1 MENRSSLSRW
11 WCLWLV
17 AIAVTVTVAPAVSG
31 AKPLAEKQVAER
43 LGLVTIDVPYAERG
57 RQEMPPVT
65 FDHERHANVL
75 STQNVGENC
84 MMCHSVSG
92 EGTDKHLIVDTIARK
107 VADGAVR
114 KDASHAYCISCH
126 TARVDKGLATGPV
139 ETSCRSCHQDSPAQ
153 ESGRVEMR
161 FTTFLHNR
169 HTESAHVVRADGQP
183 TCVTCHTKAE
193 DGTKNSCF
201 TCHQTGAEKAA
212 TLAKNPAAT
221 GKYGPVANFLTVGE
235 SVHSLCVGCHLG
247 LAKESKA
254 SAPISCESCH
264 SAGAAWRTAEAAPT
278 KVDPLKTMRMDA
290 GQPDFVLMFAES
302 GTADATRSSMLPVS
316 FDHKRHETVT
326 ENCATC
332 HHKGTYSCRSCHTVG
347 GKAEGG
353 FVPLNKAM
361 HDAKSSRSCVSCHN
375 TVAAARPECASCHAS
390 MPLGMKSASC
400 ATCHTVPVGLDRA
413 DATPEKL
420 AAKTPEARTELARD
434 TIAKRVA
441 TAAERARKTVEVPET
456 VEIGVLA
463 NEYEASKLPH
473 GAIVRNLAEKAAGDA
488 LARGFHSSELTMC
501 SSCHHYTPQS
511 ATPPRCISC
520 HQTTTGMMDGHE
532 VPALKAA
539 YHNQC
544 MGCHAAMNQKPLATD
559 CNGCHTP
566 RMK

>member
-17 AIAVTVTVAPAVSG
+17 AIAVIAIPAVSG

-65 FDHERHANVL
+65 FDHERHANQL
-75 STQNVGENC
+75 STQKVGENC
-84 MMCHSVSG
+84 MLCHSVSG
-92 EGTDKHLIVDTIARK
+92 KGTGKHLVIDTIAQR
-107 VADGAVR
+107 VAEGAVR
-114 KDASHAYCISCH
+114 KDASHEYCISCH
-126 TARVDKGLATGPV
+126 TKRVDQGLSTGPV
-139 ETSCRSCHQDSPAQ
+139 ETACRSCHQDSPPG

-161 FTTFLHNR
+161 FSTLLHNR
-169 HTESAHVVRADGQP
+169 HTESAHMVRPDGLA

-193 DGTKNSCF
+193 EGTKNSCF

-212 TLAKNPAAT
+212 TLAKNPEAV
-221 GKYGPVANFLTVGE
+221 GKYGPVADFLTVGE
-235 SVHSLCVGCHLG
+235 SAHSLCVGCHVV
-247 LAKESKA
+247 LASEGKTN
-254 SAPISCESCH
+254 APIACSSCH
-264 SAGAAWRTAEAAPT
+264 SAGAAWRAAADAP
-278 KVDPLKTMRMDA
+278 DQPLKSKRMEA

-302 GTADATRSSMLPVS
+302 GRADATRSSMLPVS

-361 HDAKSSRSCVSCHN
+361 HNALNSRSCASCHSA
-375 TVAAARPECASCHAS
+375 VATARPECASCHATMS
-390 MPLGMKSASC
+390 LDMKPASC
-400 ATCHTVPVGLDRA
+400 STCHAVPADLDRA
-413 DATPEKL
+413 EATPEKL
-420 AAKTPEARTELARD
+420 SGLSQDARADHARATVENRLAA
-434 TIAKRVA
+434 A
-441 TAAERARKTVEVPET
+441 TERASRAVEVPEN

-463 NEYEASKLPH
+463 NEYEPSKLPH
-473 GAIVRNLAEKAAGDA
+473 GAIVRNLAGKAAADT
-488 LARGFHSSELTMC
+488 LARVFHSSELTMC
-501 SSCHHYTPQS
+501 SSCHHYSPLS

-520 HQTTTGMMDGHE
+520 HNTTTGMMNGKE
-532 VPALKAA
+532 LPALKAA

-544 MGCHAAMNQKPLATD
+544 MGCHEIMEQKPLATD
-559 CNGCHTP
+559 CSGCHTP